1 MKVHRW
7 LTILAC
13 LYLGLATLV
22 FSSVASLQQSKT
34 HSLLIRDRL
43 AIAVQGASHPFETVI
58 SLGLPVSML
67 RNRAEVLAQARQID
81 PSINNVVLFNPSGVI
96 VEQTVASSGNTVPE
110 GVLRTLRRSEAP
122 SWSFQTAS
130 HLIAGHTIFAPTGQ
144 ISGAIYASYPLTELT
159 ELSWGFRWTML
170 KFSALACFIGG
181 LLSWLAFRILLRP
194 SANSS
199 LMKAETDIRRAEEA
213 LVETAPT
220 TSVVN
225 TVPVQLMALPNSDF
239 SRHLNSRTS
248 FVFAAMTLMTLVGL
262 AWVSQAV
269 VSQSLAPEF
278 NKRAALVAHTLTE
291 NVQTALEAGI
301 PADQLVGL
309 ETALQDLQT
318 RFPEIRSISISL
330 SGTETSV
337 GPPTGRVYSETVQF
351 TPNDTGVVSIG
362 SDPRELTRQ
371 FRALFLDLSVIV
383 VFSALLAVEIA
394 AILLSKSLIGP
405 ITGLAMVARSVLDG
419 RRDLIFSLK
428 WPAELR
434 RRAQRLN
441 AAILA
446 SAPNGAAGVRRLRL
460 ASLADVRLGLFL
472 FAVADEAPLSFFV
485 LFMQDLPNDLAFMP
499 AEIAIS
505 LPFAGYLLSAL
516 ICAPLARPLGQKIGY
531 RQLFIAAALLTAVAK
546 LGLLSAPSILVATL
560 WQSLNGALF
569 VLAMLAC
576 QDYLLD
582 LLPAK
587 ERVRSMAIFRAVL
600 FSGVFAGTA
609 IGGILADRI
618 GEPAV
623 FAFCAG
629 LAVIAAGLIWL
640 QMAPLG
646 GASGSMDEE
655 QRLSLRFLKCFGDW
669 RFVLFAFGVIAP
681 QAIIDHVF
689 VSYLLALLMDD
700 VGASIRMIAQV
711 MMLFFL
717 SLTLTGQAAG
727 QINALSAAPR
737 AFAGLSTLAAGA
749 AIWHIGAA
757 PSFEGLLVVAVVA
770 GAALGLSAGP
780 ITAVAVH
787 LSQTSL
793 HHLGLTNVLGMV
805 RVLERAGAAAAMI
818 CAGAF
823 AGTFGFERTTSMIG
837 IYVCL
842 AAAGFVVVTFAI
854 PREGSTAMSRKE

>member
-34 HSLLIRDRL
+34 HSQLIRDRL
-43 AIAVQGASHPFETVI
+43 AISVKGASRPFETVI

-81 PSINNVVLFNPSGVI
+81 PAIYNVVLFNPSGII
-96 VEQTVASSGNTVPE
+96 VEQAVASSQNAVPE
-110 GVLRTLRRSEAP
+110 SVLKALRRSETP
-122 SWSFQTAS
+122 DWSSQTAS
-130 HLIAGHTIFAPTGQ
+130 LLIAGHSIFGSSGQ
-144 ISGAIYASYPLTELT
+144 VAGAIYASYPLTELT
-159 ELSWGFRWTML
+159 DLSWDFRWIML
-170 KFSALACFIGG
+170 KFSALACIIGG
-181 LLSWLAFRILLRP
+181 FLSWLAFKVLLR
-194 SANSS
+194 SGESEW
-199 LMKAETDIRRAEEA
+199 LLEAEADISRAEEV
-213 LVETAPT
+213 LVETSISPSAAN
-220 TSVVN
+220 SL
-225 TVPVQLMALPNSDF
+225 PVQLKALPNSGL
-239 SRHLNSRTS
+239 SRHLNRRTS
-248 FVFAAMTLMTLVGL
+248 LVFASLTLVTLVGL
-262 AWVSQAV
+262 AWVSQIV
-269 VSQSLAPEF
+269 VSQSLAPELDR
-278 NKRAALVAHTLTE
+278 RAALVAHTLTE
-291 NVQTALEAGI
+291 NVKTAIEAGV
-301 PADQLVGL
+301 PAEQLVGL
-309 ETALQDLQT
+309 DAALQDLQT
-318 RFPEIRSISISL
+318 RFPEVRSLSLSL
-330 SGTETSV
+330 SGIETSV
-337 GPPTGRVYSETVQF
+337 GSPSGRIYSETVQF
-351 TPNDTGVVSIG
+351 TPNDTGVVSIS
-362 SDPRELTRQ
+362 SDPKVLTRQ

-383 VFSALLAVEIA
+383 VFSALLAMEIA
-394 AILLSKSLIGP
+394 AILLAKTLIGP
-405 ITGLAMVARSVLDG
+405 ISGLAVVARSVLDG
-419 RRDLIFSLK
+419 RRDLIFSPK
-428 WPAELR
+428 WPVELR
-434 RRAQRLN
+434 LRAQRLN

-446 SAPNGAAGVRRLRL
+446 SAPKGAAGVRRLRL

-485 LFMQDLPNDLAFMP
+485 LFLQDLPNDLTFIP
-499 AEIAIS
+499 SELAIS
-505 LPFAGYLLSAL
+505 LPFAGYLVSAL

-531 RQLFIAAALLTAVAK
+531 RRLFITAALLTSVAK
-546 LGLLSAPSILVATL
+546 LGLISAPNILVATL

-629 LAVIAAGLIWL
+629 LAAIAACLIWL
-640 QMAPLG
+640 QMAPLD
-646 GASGSMDEE
+646 GAAGSIDED
-655 QRLSLRFLKCFGDW
+655 QQLSLRFLKCFGDW
-669 RFVLFAFGVIAP
+669 RFVLFASGVIAP

-689 VSYLLALLMDD
+689 ISYLLALLMDD
-700 VGASIRMIAQV
+700 AGASIRMIAQV

-717 SLTLTGQAAG
+717 SLTLAG
-727 QINALSAAPR
+727 QVAGQVNAVSAAPG
-737 AFAGLSTLAAGA
+737 AISGFSTFVAGS
-749 AIWHIGAA
+749 AIWYIGAA
-757 PSFEGLLVVAVVA
+757 PSFEGLLVVAVVS

-805 RVLERAGAAAAMI
+805 RVLERAGAATAMI
-818 CAGAF
+818 GAGAF
-823 AGTFGFERTTSMIG
+823 AASFGFERTTSMIG
-837 IYVCL
+837 IYACL
-842 AAAGFVVVTFAI
+842 AAAGFVLVTLAVSPSGRI
-854 PREGSTAMSRKE
+854 AAPRKE